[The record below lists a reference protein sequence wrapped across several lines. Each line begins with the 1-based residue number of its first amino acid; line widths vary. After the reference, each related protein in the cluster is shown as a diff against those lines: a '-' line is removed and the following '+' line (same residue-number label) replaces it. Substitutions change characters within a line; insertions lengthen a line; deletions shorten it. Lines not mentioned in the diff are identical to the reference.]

1 VLAEF
6 VTQTNVTDDC
16 NRLQENEKKWYGI
29 DLWWEI
35 IQDETDVP
43 PATAT
48 EAFRFLETFLTW
60 LYCHELR
67 PKYIGLCMQ
76 NLKEGKSVP
85 FSLKLLQKLIG
96 IHLIPAPLNLVRPRV
111 AAFISRIE
119 L

>member
-1 VLAEF
+1 M
-6 VTQTNVTDDC
+6 
-16 NRLQENEKKWYGI
+16 RLGLFAVMVAQEGEKKWYGVDI
-29 DLWWEI
+29 WWEI

-60 LYCHELR
+60 VYCHELR

-85 FSLKLLQKLIG
+85 FSLKLLQKLLG
-96 IHLIPAPLNLVRPRV
+96 TPPTSLHHFNSWNSSV
-111 AAFISRIE
+111 ARC

>member
-1 VLAEF
+1 M
-6 VTQTNVTDDC
+6 
-16 NRLQENEKKWYGI
+16 
-29 DLWWEI
+29 WEI

-43 PATAT
+43 ASTAL

-67 PKYIGLCMQ
+67 PKYVGLCMQ

-96 IHLIPAPLNLVRPRV
+96 TQIFNIIILMNNNNNNNNNNSV
-111 AAFISRIE
+111 E
-119 L
+119 